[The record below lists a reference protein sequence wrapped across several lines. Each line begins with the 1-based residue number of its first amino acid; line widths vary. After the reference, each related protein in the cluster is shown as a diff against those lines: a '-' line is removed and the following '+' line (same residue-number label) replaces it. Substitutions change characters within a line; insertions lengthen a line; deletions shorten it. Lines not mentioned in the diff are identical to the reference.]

1 MAIEIV
7 DLRIKN
13 GDFPV
18 RKLLVYQGVTIYE
31 CESPSGP
38 WGRHFWWGNKTPTF
52 DGMEVDW
59 VDPFMIRLASLPI
72 PDRNLD
78 HTVSPMHTTR
88 VVFSCI
94 HHVEL

>member
-38 WGRHFWWGNKTPTF
+38 WGRHF
-52 DGMEVDW
+52 
-59 VDPFMIRLASLPI
+59 
-72 PDRNLD
+72 
-78 HTVSPMHTTR
+78 
-88 VVFSCI
+88 
-94 HHVEL
+94 